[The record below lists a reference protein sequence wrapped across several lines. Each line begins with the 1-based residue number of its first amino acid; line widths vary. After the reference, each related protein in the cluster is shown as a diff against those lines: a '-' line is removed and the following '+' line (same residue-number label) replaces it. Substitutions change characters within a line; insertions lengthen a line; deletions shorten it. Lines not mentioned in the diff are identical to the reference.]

1 MYTLFDADL
10 ARYVEHRPS
19 ILYWIVTSGALFGEI
34 GMGLLR
40 AIKPWHQWILGW
52 RYDLAKGMRIC
63 LLHPSAP
70 RSASWWATPL

>member
-1 MYTLFDADL
+1 MTCREISQSRALIARRFGAYRTVYTLFDADL

-40 AIKPWHQWILGW
+40 AIKP
-52 RYDLAKGMRIC
+52 
-63 LLHPSAP
+63 
-70 RSASWWATPL
+70 